1 MGLPRIKNNQIRPTS
16 VQAMQAGGKDNLF
29 IMTVTEH
36 KCLATV
42 LNYAP
47 VPEMDARLDGARCIM
62 AVKEKPPKITT
73 ETVTTSQVTRTVSRT
88 SIHRE
93 TNQTGQ
99 LQTDQLQTDQ
109 IQTGQLQTG
118 HRAGGRAVN
127 GGNTGGPNHDAGGP
141 SRVARGR
148 SRDAGGRKAILHMI
162 AEQG

>member
-1 MGLPRIKNNQIRPTS
+1 MNNAIRPTS

-47 VPEMDARLDGARCIM
+47 VPEMDDRLDGARCIM
-62 AVKEKPPKITT
+62 SVKQKPPKITT
-73 ETVTTSQVTRTVSRT
+73 ETVTTSQVTKTVSRT

-93 TNQTGQ
+93 TNQTGHLQTGQLRTGQLQTGQ
-99 LQTDQLQTDQ
+99 LQTDQLQT
-109 IQTGQLQTG
+109 G
-118 HRAGGRAVN
+118 HRAGEAVN
-127 GGNTGGPNHDAGGP
+127 GRNTGGP
-141 SRVARGR
+141 SRVAGGR
-148 SRDAGGRKAILHMI
+148 SRDAGGRKAILHKI

>member
-1 MGLPRIKNNQIRPTS
+1 MNNAIRPTS

-47 VPEMDARLDGARCIM
+47 VPEMDDRLDGARCIM
-62 AVKEKPPKITT
+62 SVKQKPPKITT
-73 ETVTTSQVTRTVSRT
+73 ETVTTSQVTKTVSRT

-99 LQTDQLQTDQ
+99 LQT
-109 IQTGQLQTG
+109 G
-118 HRAGGRAVN
+118 HRAGGQAVN
-127 GGNTGGPNHDAGGP
+127 DPNTGGP
-141 SRVARGR
+141 SRVAGGPNP
-148 SRDAGGRKAILHMI
+148 DAGGRKAILHMI
-162 AEQG
+162 ADQG

>member
-1 MGLPRIKNNQIRPTS
+1 
-16 VQAMQAGGKDNLF
+16 MQAGGKDNLF

-73 ETVTTSQVTRTVSRT
+73 ETVTTSQVTKTVSRT
-88 SIHRE
+88 SI
-93 TNQTGQ
+93 
-99 LQTDQLQTDQ
+99 
-109 IQTGQLQTG
+109 QLQTG
-118 HRAGGRAVN
+118 HRAGGQAVN
-127 GGNTGGPNHDAGGP
+127 GPNTGVP
-141 SRVARGR
+141 SRVAGGPNRDAGGCN
-148 SRDAGGRKAILHMI
+148 RDAGGRKAILHII

>member
-1 MGLPRIKNNQIRPTS
+1 MNNAIRPTS

-47 VPEMDARLDGARCIM
+47 VPEMDDRLDGARCIM
-62 AVKEKPPKITT
+62 SVKQKPPKITT
-73 ETVTTSQVTRTVSRT
+73 ETVTTSQVTKTVSRT

-99 LQTDQLQTDQ
+99 LQTDQLQT
-109 IQTGQLQTG
+109 G
-118 HRAGGRAVN
+118 HRAGEAVN
-127 GGNTGGPNHDAGGP
+127 GRNTGGPNHDAGGP
-141 SRVARGR
+141 SRVAGGR
-148 SRDAGGRKAILHMI
+148 SRDAGGRKAILHKI

>member
-1 MGLPRIKNNQIRPTS
+1 
-16 VQAMQAGGKDNLF
+16 MQAGGKDNLF

-73 ETVTTSQVTRTVSRT
+73 ETVTTSQVTKTVSRT

-99 LQTDQLQTDQ
+99 LQTDQLQT
-109 IQTGQLQTG
+109 G
-118 HRAGGRAVN
+118 HRAGGQAVN
-127 GGNTGGPNHDAGGP
+127 GRNTGGP
-141 SRVARGR
+141 SRVARGHN
-148 SRDAGGRKAILHMI
+148 RDAGGRIAILHQI

>member
-1 MGLPRIKNNQIRPTS
+1 MNNAIRPTS

-47 VPEMDARLDGARCIM
+47 VPEMDDRLDGARCIM
-62 AVKEKPPKITT
+62 SVKQKPPKITT
-73 ETVTTSQVTRTVSRT
+73 ETVTTSQVTKTVSRT

-93 TNQTGQ
+93 T
-99 LQTDQLQTDQ
+99 D
-109 IQTGQLQTG
+109 QTGQLQTG
-118 HRAGGRAVN
+118 HRAGGQAVN
-127 GGNTGGPNHDAGGP
+127 GQNTGGPNAAGG
-141 SRVARGR
+141 RH
-148 SRDAGGRKAILHMI
+148 RDAGGRKAILHKI

>member
-1 MGLPRIKNNQIRPTS
+1 MNNAIRPTS

-47 VPEMDARLDGARCIM
+47 VPEMDDRLDGARCIM
-62 AVKEKPPKITT
+62 SVKQKPPKITT
-73 ETVTTSQVTRTVSRT
+73 ETVTTSQVTKTVSRT

-93 TNQTGQ
+93 TNQTAQLQTGQ
-99 LQTDQLQTDQ
+99 LQTDQLQT
-109 IQTGQLQTG
+109 G
-118 HRAGGRAVN
+118 HRAGEAVN
-127 GGNTGGPNHDAGGP
+127 GRNTAGPSRVAGGPNHDAGGP
-141 SRVARGR
+141 SRVAGGR
-148 SRDAGGRKAILHMI
+148 SRDAGGRKAILHKI

>member
-1 MGLPRIKNNQIRPTS
+1 MNNAIRPTS

-47 VPEMDARLDGARCIM
+47 VPEMDDRLDGARCIM
-62 AVKEKPPKITT
+62 SVKQKPPKITT
-73 ETVTTSQVTRTVSRT
+73 ETVTTSQVTKTVSRT

-93 TNQTGQ
+93 TNQTAQ
-99 LQTDQLQTDQ
+99 LQS
-109 IQTGQLQTG
+109 G
-118 HRAGGRAVN
+118 HRADGQAVN
-127 GGNTGGPNHDAGGP
+127 GRNTGGP
-141 SRVARGR
+141 SRVAGGR
-148 SRDAGGRKAILHMI
+148 NRDAGGRKAILHKI